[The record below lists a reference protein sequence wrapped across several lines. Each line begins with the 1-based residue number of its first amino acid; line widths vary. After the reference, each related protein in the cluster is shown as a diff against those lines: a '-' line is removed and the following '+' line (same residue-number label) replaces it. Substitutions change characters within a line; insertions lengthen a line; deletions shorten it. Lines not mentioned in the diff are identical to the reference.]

1 MLPMDDKPNILIV
14 DDEPFNV
21 DYLEQELEDLG
32 YRTTSAANGQQALDL
47 VQEYPP
53 DMILL
58 DIMMPV
64 MDGFEVLTRL
74 KASESLRDIPVVVIS
89 AMSDLESVVK
99 GIDLGADDYL
109 PKPFEPTLLEA
120 RLRAGLEKKRLR
132 DIEKVYLEALEREL
146 EIGREIQAD
155 FLPREIP
162 QFPGWELSSFFRA
175 AREVAGDFYDVFEL
189 GNGKLA
195 LLLGD
200 VTDKGVGSALFMA
213 LFRSLLRSAM
223 MEYSLTRRDE
233 GAPQPEARLEP
244 AVSLVNSYI
253 CQVHGSAMF
262 ATLFFGV
269 LDIDSGELTYINAGH
284 DYPYLLRR
292 GDVLAQLN
300 TTGPAVG
307 AIDLAGFATRTVR
320 FEPGDALVVYSD
332 GIIDAQDGR
341 GERFEQH
348 RWLALLGES
357 PQGSLKWIDHL
368 TSRVLDFIGE
378 ASQYDD
384 ISLLTV
390 TRQL

>member
-1 MLPMDDKPNILIV
+1 MDGPPTILIV

-32 YRTTSAANGQQALDL
+32 YLTVSAANGQEALD
-47 VQEYPP
+47 VIQRNPP

-64 MDGFEVLTRL
+64 MDGFDVLSRL
-74 KASESLRDIPVVVIS
+74 KASEEWRDIPVVVIS
-89 AMSDLESVVK
+89 AMSDLDSVVR
-99 GIDLGADDYL
+99 GIELGADDYL

-132 DIEKVYLEALEREL
+132 DMEKVYLKGLEREL
-146 EIGREIQAD
+146 DIGPEIQAG
-155 FLPREIP
+155 FLPRKIP
-162 QFPGWELSSFFRA
+162 QPQGWEIASFFRA

-189 GNGKLA
+189 GSGKLA

-200 VTDKGVGSALFMA
+200 VTDKGVGSALYMA

-223 MEYSLTRRDE
+223 MGDSLTQRGE
-233 GAPQPEARLEP
+233 EASLPEARLEP

-253 CQVHGSAMF
+253 CQVHRSAMF

-269 LDIDSGELTYINAGH
+269 LDIESGELTYINAGH
-284 DYPYLLRR
+284 DYPYLVRQGEVQAKLE
-292 GDVLAQLN
+292 

-307 AIDLAGFATRTVR
+307 AIDLADYTTQTLH
-320 FEPGDALVVYSD
+320 FERGDTLVLYSD
-332 GIIDAQDGR
+332 GIIDAQNQR
-341 GERFEQH
+341 GERFEQE
-348 RWLALLGES
+348 RWLRLLGEPPGDS
-357 PQGSLKWIDHL
+357 GKLIEHVVD
-368 TSRVLDFIGE
+368 RVLSFIGE

-390 TRQL
+390 LRCK

>member
-1 MLPMDDKPNILIV
+1 
-14 DDEPFNV
+14 
-21 DYLEQELEDLG
+21 
-32 YRTTSAANGQQALDL
+32 
-47 VQEYPP
+47 
-53 DMILL
+53 
-58 DIMMPV
+58 
-64 MDGFEVLTRL
+64 
-74 KASESLRDIPVVVIS
+74 
-89 AMSDLESVVK
+89 
-99 GIDLGADDYL
+99 
-109 PKPFEPTLLEA
+109 
-120 RLRAGLEKKRLR
+120 
-132 DIEKVYLEALEREL
+132 
-146 EIGREIQAD
+146 
-155 FLPREIP
+155 
-162 QFPGWELSSFFRA
+162 
-175 AREVAGDFYDVFEL
+175 
-189 GNGKLA
+189 
-195 LLLGD
+195 
-200 VTDKGVGSALFMA
+200 MA
-213 LFRSLLRSAM
+213 LYRSLLRSAM
-223 MEYSLTRRDE
+223 MEDSLTWCDD
-233 GAPQPEARLEP
+233 GATLPEARLEP

-284 DYPYLLRR
+284 DYPYLLRQ

-307 AIDLAGFATRTVR
+307 AIDLAGFTTRTVQIER
-320 FEPGDALVVYSD
+320 GDALVVYSD

-390 TRQL
+390 TRLL